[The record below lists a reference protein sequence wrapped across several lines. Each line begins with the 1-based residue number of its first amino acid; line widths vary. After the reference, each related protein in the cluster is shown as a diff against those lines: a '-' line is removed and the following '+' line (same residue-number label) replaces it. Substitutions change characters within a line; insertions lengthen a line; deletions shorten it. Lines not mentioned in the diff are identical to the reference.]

1 MTIPSHVVTAIQYGI
16 EWIRNRVEVQ
26 LTDFGQEL
34 DDPLELTI
42 IREVIGRFYKRADE
56 ADFRDFATKIITECK
71 AKRGDYE
78 I

>member
-34 DDPLELTI
+34 DDP
-42 IREVIGRFYKRADE
+42 
-56 ADFRDFATKIITECK
+56 
-71 AKRGDYE
+71 
-78 I
+78 